1 MKSHGD
7 RRSLAA
13 IALWVFLSSIFS
25 SFFSVAWPTILP
37 ELPDGGWYIFL
48 NRVVPGL
55 VSRIERREEKKK
67 RDRQE
72 ESGCCKQGGGASAG
86 STWNAQSR
94 PRLAKGENETI
105 GIDSWLEGWDTIQ
118 FARSRLVSINFDAKV
133 KREEKTSLE
142 IVGRCGLC
150 GDKAHGWEKTK
161 QKGKSTVCWNEFQRR

>member
-1 MKSHGD
+1 M
-7 RRSLAA
+7 
-13 IALWVFLSSIFS
+13 
-25 SFFSVAWPTILP
+25 
-37 ELPDGGWYIFL
+37 
-48 NRVVPGL
+48 PGL
-55 VSRIERREEKKK
+55 VSRIERREEKKE
-67 RDRQE
+67 QE

-150 GDKAHGWEKTK
+150 GDKAHGWKKKTK
-161 QKGKSTVCWNEFQRR
+161 REKHCLLK

>member
-150 GDKAHGWEKTK
+150 GDTAHGWEKK